1 MANWKLSSLNDGTYE
16 IRLTVFDKSGQFSQD
31 QVRIIV
37 DGTPPKA
44 SITSPSSGQQVPRNI
59 SITGSAYDP
68 NFKRYIIEYG
78 TGKSPV
84 LWYSISKIGFLEA
97 VVEGTLAEWN
107 SPNLIGEYTL
117 RLTVEDRA
125 DQTSNHQI
133 QVSFNNYVDNQRIER
148 VESLDG
154 RARII
159 FPPHCLTEQTT
170 VTINPTLMVMSLHHG
185 ISNLTHASWQ
195 QLNLWSTVKTRKLV
209 FVDGI
214 TVMMDHFQ
222 VPGD

>member
-159 FPPHCLTEQTT
+159 FPPHCLTEQTI
-170 VTINPTLMVMSLHHG
+170 VTINPTTHG
-185 ISNLTHASWQ
+185 YEFAPWDLK
-195 QLNLWSTVKTRKLV
+195 LNPRKLAAIE
-209 FVDGI
+209 FMVDGKNEKI
-214 TVMMDHFQ
+214 GVCR
-222 VPGD
+222 